1 MVKFPLPKPIKTMIF
16 SNKRVS
22 NGATTYGNES
32 KLCFS
37 SVIYNDKHYQR
48 MMHITTPKLGINS
61 LFEKKLTLKLDKV

>member
-16 SNKRVS
+16 QIRMS

-37 SVIYNDKHYQR
+37 SVIYNDKH
-48 MMHITTPKLGINS
+48 
-61 LFEKKLTLKLDKV
+61 